1 MDNFF
6 FGLLIGAVGFIAG
19 YYNSMMYWYERAEN
33 GSLIEIKG
41 SIYKL
46 DKLDKLEK
54 QDIKEKRNETNY

>member
-6 FGLLIGAVGFIAG
+6 FGLLLGVAGFLVG
-19 YYNSMMYWYERAEN
+19 YYNSMVYWYERAEN

-46 DKLDKLEK
+46 ER
-54 QDIKEKRNETNY
+54 QVIKEKQND

>member
-6 FGLLIGAVGFIAG
+6 FGLLLGIIGFIAG
-19 YYNSMMYWYERAEN
+19 YYNSMTYWYERAEN

-46 DKLDKLEK
+46 EK
-54 QDIKEKRNETNY
+54 QSLKEKE